1 MQLKLFEIFVLAFQA
16 LVFIVVLALIVYLI
30 IRRIKISQ
38 NEKFEK
44 RDN

>member
-1 MQLKLFEIFVLAFQA
+1 MLLKLFEIFVLAFQS
-16 LVFIVVLALIVYLI
+16 LVFIAVLALIVYLI